1 MWRVPAPWPYGRRV
15 ETVTIDTPSGRLRGE
30 RLDDADVFRAIPYA
44 APPVGERRFRPPAP
58 IEPWTGEREALLFGA
73 SAPQLTGTLESYFGG
88 RAAVQ
93 SEDCLTLNVWAPRRE
108 GPHPVMVWI
117 HGGAF
122 VTGAA
127 ATPWYSGRPFA
138 RSGCVL
144 VSLNYRLGALGFTHL
159 ADHDGERFAA
169 SGNLGLLDQ
178 IAALQWV
185 RDNVA
190 RFGGD
195 PGNVT
200 TFGESAGGASVV
212 ALLVAPAAR
221 GLFHRAIAQSPS
233 IAQLRSRSRATEAAD
248 EMLAELS
255 IDPSDVGRVVDV
267 PIDQLIA
274 AQAELIRDPA
284 KGFTAFAPTPDGV
297 VLPARPRDAL
307 VDGAA
312 GRVPVLLGTT
322 RDEMHLFTFADPAYA
337 TMDETTLQAR
347 AERAFDGNAADA
359 IEAYRAARPGYP
371 PGQLAS
377 AIATDQ
383 TFRAPADRAAV
394 ALAAT
399 GSPVWSYWF
408 TYASPVFDGL
418 LGACHGLEIPFVFG
432 NLHQRGVQLFTGDG
446 DDRLPIGAEM
456 HQAWVAFARAGD
468 PGWPRWDPTQRETRV
483 FGPPGGVVGDPE
495 PELRALWAA
504 LQ

>member
-1 MWRVPAPWPYGRRV
+1 V

-44 APPVGERRFRPPAP
+44 APPVGQRRFRPPAP
-58 IEPWTGEREALLFGA
+58 AEGWTGERDALSFGA
-73 SAPQLTGTLESYFGG
+73 SAPQLTGTLEAYFGG
-88 RAAVQ
+88 RAAEQ
-93 SEDCLTLNVWAPRRE
+93 SEDCLTLNVWAPRGE
-108 GPHPVMVWI
+108 GPHPVLVWI

-144 VSLNYRLGALGFTHL
+144 VSINYRLGALGFTHL

-185 RDNVA
+185 SDNIA
-190 RFGGD
+190 AFGGD
-195 PGNVT
+195 AGNVT
-200 TFGESAGGASVV
+200 IFGESAGGASVV
-212 ALLVAPAAR
+212 ALLATPAAS

-233 IAQLRSRSRATEAAD
+233 ITQLRSRERAREAAD
-248 EMLAELS
+248 ELLS
-255 IDPSDVGRVVDV
+255 ALRLDPTDIGGLVDV
-267 PIDQLIA
+267 PLDQLIA
-274 AQAELIRDPA
+274 AQAELIKNPA

-297 VLPARPRDAL
+297 VLLSRPSEAL
-307 VDGAA
+307 ADGAA
-312 GRVPVLLGTT
+312 GGVPVLLGTT

-337 TMDETTLQAR
+337 TMDDAALQAR
-347 AERAFDGNAADA
+347 AERVFDGDAAAA
-359 IEAYRAARPGYP
+359 IAAYRAARPGYA

-383 TFRAPADRAAV
+383 TFRVPADRAAE

-408 TYASPVFDGL
+408 TYPSPVFDGL

-456 HQAWVAFARAGD
+456 HDAWVAFARDGD
-468 PGWPRWDPTQRETRV
+468 PGWPRWDRTRRATRV
-483 FGPPGGVVGDPE
+483 FGPPGGVVADPE
-495 PELRALWAA
+495 PELRSLWSAVR
-504 LQ
+504 

>member
-1 MWRVPAPWPYGRRV
+1 V
-15 ETVTIDTPSGRLRGE
+15 ETVTIDTPNGRLRGE

-44 APPVGERRFRPPAP
+44 APPVGDRRFRPPAP
-58 IEPWTGEREALLFGA
+58 IERWMGERDALSFGA
-73 SAPQLTGTLESYFGG
+73 SAPQLAGTLERYFGG

-93 SEDCLTLNVWAPRRE
+93 SEDCLTLNVWAPRGE

-144 VSLNYRLGALGFTHL
+144 VSVNYRLGALGFTHL
-159 ADHDGERFAA
+159 ADHDGERFAV
-169 SGNLGLLDQ
+169 SGNLGVLDQ

-185 RDNVA
+185 RDNIA
-190 RFGGD
+190 SFGGD
-195 PGNVT
+195 AGNVT
-200 TFGESAGGASVV
+200 IFGESAGGASVV
-212 ALLVAPAAR
+212 AQLAAPAAG

-233 IAQLRSRSRATEAAD
+233 IPQLRSRGRATEAAD
-248 EMLAELS
+248 ELLKALGIE
-255 IDPSDVGRVVDV
+255 PSHVGRIVDV
-267 PIDQLIA
+267 PVDQLIA
-274 AQAELIRDPA
+274 AQAELIKDPA

-297 VLPARPRDAL
+297 VLPVRPTDAL
-307 VDGAA
+307 ADGAA
-312 GRVPVLLGTT
+312 GGLPVLLGTT

-337 TMDETTLQAR
+337 TMDEDALLAR
-347 AERAFDGNAADA
+347 AGRVFDGNAAVA
-359 IEAYRAARPGYP
+359 LAAYRAARPGCS

-377 AIATDQ
+377 AISTDQ
-383 TFRAPADRAAV
+383 TFRAPADRAAE

-399 GSPVWSYWF
+399 GSLVWSYWF
-408 TYASPVFDGL
+408 TYPSPVFDGL

-468 PGWPRWDPTQRETRV
+468 PGWPCWDPRRRDTRV
-483 FGPPGGVVGDPE
+483 FGPPGGVVADPE
-495 PELRALWAA
+495 SELHALWAA
-504 LQ
+504 RQ